1 MKNTIEVQIY
11 KPEVSAFAD
20 VDVSSAAIAHIT
32 KAIKKRGTG
41 IGMRLSMEKSGCT
54 GYSYSITYVD
64 EAIATDHVYPI
75 GDSLTVYID
84 AKYFPYLKGIKIDY
98 IREGINQRFKFTNP
112 NEKASCGCGESIG
125 F

>member
-1 MKNTIEVQIY
+1 VNNPSEVQIC
-11 KPEVSAFAD
+11 KPNSNLKDIEIT
-20 VDVSSAAIAHIT
+20 SAAIAHIE
-32 KAIKKRGTG
+32 KALKKRGSG

-54 GYSYSITYVD
+54 GYSYALTYVD
-64 EAIATDHVYPI
+64 QAIATDHTYPL
-75 GDSLTVYID
+75 GNDLTIFID

-98 IREGINQRFKFTNP
+98 VREGINQRFKFTNP